1 MPDSRTD
8 RGRPTRAV
16 GVSTAAVPAAS
27 YPRGS
32 WVLHAVTVVVG
43 LLFLAPFGYLV
54 VRNLGAGEEFWSAFT
69 SSDTVGP
76 LVRSVVLAVAVT
88 GSATVLG
95 AASAWLVTRTDVPAR
110 RVWQLLL
117 ALPLVI
123 PSFIGAFALLAAFAK
138 GGLIEQLVAP
148 LGIENLP
155 TLDGFIGA
163 FLVLTL
169 LTYPFVY
176 LPTAARLVQ
185 LPRSLEESARLLGRG
200 PFETVRR
207 VVLPQ
212 IWGAILAGS
221 LLVFLYTIGD
231 FGAVQLLR
239 YDTLTRSIYS
249 NRLFD
254 PEVSLALSLQLG
266 ILAICVVAAERLVR
280 RGREDLDTRRGTRP
294 LQLRLGRWR
303 VPAVAGLST
312 LVGLALVAPVAV
324 LAYWAFRGLARGSTR
339 ATELATDLGGLA
351 EPTLN
356 TALTGVLAAAA
367 AIVLV
372 LPVAYL
378 TVRRRSRLGEGAN
391 AVIVGGFALPG
402 LVIALSLVFWALDS
416 PGPIGALYQ
425 TLPLLILAY
434 VINFGAMAVRTSQV
448 AVSSVPGRLEDA
460 ARMLGVRRVRRFLRV
475 EFPLMIPAL
484 LAGAG
489 LVMLSTMKELPAT
502 LLLAPIGF
510 QTLATKIW
518 AATEDAFLADAAV
531 AGLVLIALSAVM
543 TWFLVLRRMTAVT

>member
-1 MPDSRTD
+1 MTSTTLSTKTAKRL
-8 RGRPTRAV
+8 RGLRAWPLR
-16 GVSTAAVPAAS
+16 GVT
-27 YPRGS
+27 
-32 WVLHAVTVVVG
+32 LVVG
-43 LLFLAPFGYLV
+43 LLFLAPFGFLV
-54 VRNLGAGEEFWSAFT
+54 VRNLGAGAEFWSSFT
-69 SSDTVGP
+69 GSETVGP
-76 LVRSVVLAVAVT
+76 LARSLTLAVSVT
-88 GSATVLG
+88 AAASVLG
-95 AASAWLVTRTDVPAR
+95 TSSAWLVTRTDVPVR
-110 RVWQLLL
+110 RAWQLLL

-138 GGLIEQLVAP
+138 GGLVEQVVSP
-148 LGIENLP
+148 LGVTELP
-155 TLDGFIGA
+155 TFDGFVGA

-200 PFETVRR
+200 PFETFRR

-212 IWGAILAGS
+212 TWGAILAGA
-221 LLVFLYTIGD
+221 LLVFLYTISD
-231 FGAVQLLR
+231 FGSVQLLR

-249 NRLFD
+249 TRLFD

-266 ILAICVVAAERLVR
+266 ILAICVVTAERLVR
-280 RGREDLDTRRGTRP
+280 RGRESLDTRRGTRP
-294 LQLRLGRWR
+294 LQLGLGPWR
-303 VPAVAGLST
+303 IPAALGLGSLVA
-312 LVGLALVAPVAV
+312 LALFAPVAV
-324 LAYWAFRGLARGSTR
+324 LVYWAFRGLVRGSTR
-339 ATELATDLGGLA
+339 ATDLATDFGGLY

-356 TALTGVLAAAA
+356 TALTGVVAAVV
-367 AIVLV
+367 AIALV

-378 TVRRRSRLGEGAN
+378 IVRRRSRLGEWAS

-402 LVIALSLVFWALDS
+402 LVIALSLAFWALDS
-416 PGPIGALYQ
+416 PGPIGSLYQ

-448 AVSSVPGRLEDA
+448 AVASVPGRLEDA
-460 ARMLGVRRVRRFLRV
+460 ARMLGVRRIRRFLRV
-475 EFPLMIPAL
+475 EFPLMLPAL

-518 AATEDAFLADAAV
+518 AATEDAFLADAAI
-531 AGLVLIALSAVM
+531 AGLVLIALSALM